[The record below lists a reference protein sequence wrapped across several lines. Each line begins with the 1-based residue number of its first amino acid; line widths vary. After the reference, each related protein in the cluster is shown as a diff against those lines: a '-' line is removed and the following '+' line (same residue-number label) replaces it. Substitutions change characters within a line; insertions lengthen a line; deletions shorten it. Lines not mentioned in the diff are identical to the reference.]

1 VSHGVSL
8 ALSGEPTVFIRGHI
22 GLLARSRIF
31 VSRILNNLSLCNNRH
46 RATSLAAVKIS
57 QRRTGKLMSTAPQ
70 VESTSFVAPTW
81 NAIREAH
88 ARIASRIHRTPV
100 LTSHSL
106 DAIAGAQFF
115 FKCDN
120 FQKTGSFKI
129 RGAANAILSLTDAEA
144 AHGIVTPSSGNHG
157 AAVACAAAWR
167 GVPAYIV
174 MPKNAP
180 AVKCR
185 AVESYGG
192 RITFSEP
199 TVTSRQE
206 TSARVQ
212 AETGAILIHPYDND
226 RIITGQ
232 ATAAKELLEEIP
244 DLDAVFTPVSGGGL
258 LSGTCL
264 SAKAIRPEIRVIGCE
279 PARADDAYR
288 SLATGILQSLDSS
301 DTIADGLRA
310 SLAPRT
316 FAILRRH
323 LDRVLLVSEEEI
335 IGAMRLVWERMKIII
350 EPSSAVAIAPLLRP
364 GAVAELNLAAR
375 ADGAPPKL
383 GIIFSGGNVDF
394 SAVPF

>member
-1 VSHGVSL
+1 
-8 ALSGEPTVFIRGHI
+8 
-22 GLLARSRIF
+22 
-31 VSRILNNLSLCNNRH
+31 
-46 RATSLAAVKIS
+46 
-57 QRRTGKLMSTAPQ
+57 MSTAPQ
-70 VESTSFVAPTW
+70 VESANYQPPTW
-81 NAIREAH
+81 EAIREAH
-88 ARIASRIHRTPV
+88 ARIAPRIHRTPV
-100 LTSHSL
+100 LTSQSL
-106 DAIAGAQFF
+106 DAIAAAQFF

-144 AHGIVTPSSGNHG
+144 ARGIVTPSSGNHG

-199 TVTSRQE
+199 TITSRQE

-226 RIITGQ
+226 RIIAGQ
-232 ATAAKELLEEIP
+232 ATAAKELLEKVP
-244 DLDAVFTPVSGGGL
+244 DLDAVFAPVSGGGL

-264 SAKAIRPEIRVIGCE
+264 SAKAIRTNIHIFGCE

-288 SLATGILQSLDSS
+288 SLTTGTLQSLDSS

-323 LDRVLLVSEEEI
+323 LNRVLLVSEEEI
-335 IGAMRLVWERMKIII
+335 IAAMRLVWERMKIII

-364 GAVAELNLAAR
+364 GVIGSLNLPAR

-383 GIIFSGGNVDF
+383 GVIFSGGNVDF
-394 SAVPF
+394 SALPF